1 MFRSTRLPLLAV
13 LLFATACGDSASL
26 ADQATGAV
34 PTRGRAADAAACTA
48 DPVQIQ
54 GALSSGF
61 SSLANSF
68 TATSTWN
75 AVVQATNANNATLA
89 KAKAFEL
96 VDFLLANDANQQV
109 ALSPATLA
117 SVLNQIFC
125 YVGIDA
131 GIANPK
137 ETWVVHVGDPM
148 TTLQTLDRQ
157 SGAQFPPDA
166 VVENTIVTARRLTDP
181 NALTTPLDKYA
192 FIYEWTVSPAQT
204 LKPGTKAIV
213 GVCPDPVELINVP
226 ANEIDSLLAR
236 LVLGHQKNPATFE
249 VLPRV
254 NIPPEMTLACGAITS
269 AAMPSSWGG
278 RLLDALASVVRP
290 APLAAAGRFAGSGG
304 IGGATSEF
312 SPFEPVDPQLFAS
325 GGVGGS
331 TSEFVRDAL
340 LVTTIDGTVGTT
352 RTGAGLPTI
361 TVKTRQGTPIPG
373 VTAAWTTAPSTVAP
387 YSAKPGNA
395 SVCGAD
401 AATNAAGTAA
411 VGCINFGTTSDLR
424 TAYTKLTATL
434 TPPANL
440 DPTVIEFVPE
450 VPSWLIAA
458 YGASSLVFTQPAAGN
473 YSAGALIPAR
483 VEVRSDLGTIVP
495 TASNPVTLSL
505 NKNSFDGGAT
515 TKVTNAVNGVATFS
529 TTILQAATGYRF
541 AASAT
546 LGDAGLVSST
556 TGSNLFDV
564 APGAALRFV
573 AVGPTAYGKVNG
585 GAVSPTPTVRVTDQF
600 NNPQVGV
607 PVFWTPGGAMGATV
621 NGAPLTATT
630 PTGADGS
637 ASVTWV
643 PGEGENQLRAS
654 LQSTP
659 GGAELF
665 YTATHS
671 SAYTTINAC
680 TPAAFRDDIAAYYFT
695 IPGPVGGGGLV
706 RSIGLYLSAEA
717 TPGQSGPIAYPM
729 TLVAERVVKN
739 ATTGAPQTQ
748 SFSASAIA
756 FLGGESEGT
765 GGVDRLVT
773 FQFDIGP
780 LPNAQLV
787 TRNRQPELVLRF
799 QLPNGGYGRRINF
812 NAGPCAPGKNCSPP
826 PGCSATQSALPFPS
840 ASIFRKSVAL
850 IVRGRFTTDP
860 EDRRLGRAR

>member
-13 LLFATACGDSASL
+13 LLLATACGDSASL

-48 DPVQIQ
+48 DPVQIL

-75 AVVQATNANNATLA
+75 AVVQATNANNPTLA
-89 KAKAFEL
+89 KTKAFEL

-137 ETWVVHVGDPM
+137 ETWVVHVGDPI

-166 VVENTIVTARRLTDP
+166 VVENTVVTARRLTDP

-213 GVCPDPVELINVP
+213 GVCPDPAQLVNVP

-254 NIPPEMTLACGAITS
+254 NIPPEMTLACGAITT
-269 AAMPSSWGG
+269 AAMPASWGG
-278 RLLDALASVVRP
+278 RLLNVLASVVRP
-290 APLAAAGRFAGSGG
+290 APLAAAGRLAGSGG

-340 LVTTIDGTVGTT
+340 LVSTIDGTVGTT

-373 VTAAWTTAPSTVAP
+373 VTAAWATAPSTVAP
-387 YSAKPGNA
+387 YDAKPGNA

-401 AATNAAGTAA
+401 AATSAAGVAA
-411 VGCINFGTTSDLR
+411 VTCLNFGATTASR
-424 TAYTKLTATL
+424 VAYTKLSATL

-440 DPTVIEFVPE
+440 DPTVIDFVPD
-450 VPSWLIAA
+450 VPSWLIAS
-458 YGASSLVFTQPAAGN
+458 YGASSLVFTQPGAGTFG
-473 YSAGALIPAR
+473 AGATIPAR
-483 VEVRSDLGTIVP
+483 VEIRSDLGALVT
-495 TASNPVTLSL
+495 TATAPVTLSL
-505 NKNSFDGGAT
+505 NKGSFQDGTT
-515 TKVTNAVNGVATFS
+515 TKVTNAVGGVATFS
-529 TTILQAATGYRF
+529 TAIQQAATGYRF
-541 AASAT
+541 GAAAT
-546 LGDAGLVSST
+546 LGDAGAVTST
-556 TGSNLFDV
+556 IGSNLFDV
-564 APGAALRFV
+564 TPGTTLRLTPI
-573 AVGPTAYGKVNG
+573 GPLHYGKVAAT
-585 GAVSPTPTVRVTDQF
+585 AVAPAPAVRVTDEF
-600 NNPQVGV
+600 NNPKGGL
-607 PVFWTPGGAMGATV
+607 PIYWTAGGASGGLLNGSLVPISTV
-621 NGAPLTATT
+621 
-630 PTGADGS
+630 TGTDGV
-637 ASVTWV
+637 ASVSWM
-643 PGEGENQLRAS
+643 PGEGENVLRTSLQQAAGGVEAFFTASRAAS
-654 LQSTP
+654 L
-659 GGAELF
+659 A
-665 YTATHS
+665 
-671 SAYTTINAC
+671 TINAC
-680 TPAAFRDDIAAYYFT
+680 APGSARGDIAGYYIT
-695 IPGPVGGGGLV
+695 IPGPVSGSGLI
-706 RSIGLYLSAEA
+706 RSIGLYLSADA
-717 TPGQSGPIAYPM
+717 LPALPGPVGYPM
-729 TLVAERVVKN
+729 TLTAERVVRN
-739 ATTGAPQTQ
+739 ATTGAVQTQ
-748 SFSASAIA
+748 SFSATATA
-756 FLGGESEGT
+756 FLGGPDEAL
-765 GGVDRLVT
+765 GGADRLVT
-773 FQFDIGP
+773 FQFDITP

-799 QLPNGGYGRRINF
+799 QLPDGGYGRQISF
-812 NAGPCAPGKNCSPP
+812 NTGPCAPGKSCTPP
-826 PGCSATQSALPFPS
+826 PGCNATQSALPYPN
-840 ASIFRKSVAL
+840 ASIFRKSVA
-850 IVRGRFTTDP
+850 IVVRGRFTDAE